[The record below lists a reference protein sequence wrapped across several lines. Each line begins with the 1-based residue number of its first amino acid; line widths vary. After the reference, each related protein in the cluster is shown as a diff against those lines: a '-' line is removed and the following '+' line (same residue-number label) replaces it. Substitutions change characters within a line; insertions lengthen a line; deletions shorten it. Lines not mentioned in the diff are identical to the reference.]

1 MTSIRVHEV
10 AKRLG
15 LSSKETVEKFL
26 ALGVPVKGHSSSV
39 SEADVTKLVK
49 SLNGDGAK
57 AAPAA
62 ATGSA
67 KPSPAAKSQAP
78 AKAAPPAKSP
88 APAKAAPPAK
98 SPAAKGSAPAKTA
111 VAAKAS
117 APSPAAGTATPKP
130 DPAPAKPTSPA
141 QPAAT
146 HQAPPAPDRPAAA
159 QSTSQASSRPEQ
171 GPSAP
176 AQGSARPGQAHPDN
190 RPGQGSNRP
199 GGRPQGQGAN
209 RQGGPGQGRQGG
221 RPQQG
226 RQERNAPLA
235 PAPVEVQAPVAAEFT
250 PPSGAVH
257 VPHGVTVEELADK
270 LGHSPGEIIKALLML
285 GEMKTITQSLSDSLV
300 EIVAE
305 EFGVKVE
312 ILSVEEEAKEL
323 EDETD
328 TPDDPAS
335 LVGRAPIVTVMGHV
349 DHGKSSILQQFRKKE
364 MLSLEAGGITQAIG
378 AYQVHTADGR
388 TVTFIDTPGHEAFTQ
403 MRARGAQV
411 TDIAILVVAADD
423 GVQPQ
428 TIEALDHA
436 KAAGVPIIV
445 AVNKIDKPEAD
456 PVRARQ
462 QLAEHGLSPEEWGG
476 DTVFVDVSAKAGTN
490 LDDLLEMIHLVT
502 DMQELKANP
511 NTTARGVSVE
521 AHLDKGR
528 GPLATLIVQK
538 GTLNV
543 GDPVV
548 CGAAWAKVRALTDE
562 AGKAVKKAGP
572 SQPVLVTGWSKVPLA
587 GDEFRVVAD
596 EREAKRISQER
607 EIKLRQAELAEGGKA
622 MSLEELLSKART
634 GDSPELK
641 LIVRANSQ
649 GAIEALSESI
659 DKLDQSLVRTV
670 IQRKAVGAINEND
683 IWMAKASGA
692 IVVGF
697 AVRPDTGARQLA
709 EKEGVDVR
717 LYEVIYQLLDDITKA
732 THGLLAPLEEE
743 VVMGTAEVRD
753 TFRTPKAVVA
763 GSYVTDGKVIR
774 NSKARLLR
782 DGKVIH
788 TGEVSSLRRFKD
800 DVREVTFGYE
810 CGITIAGYNDIKIG
824 DIIETY
830 EIREIA
836 RA

>member
-1 MTSIRVHEV
+1 MV
-10 AKRLG
+10 
-15 LSSKETVEKFL
+15 
-26 ALGVPVKGHSSSV
+26 
-39 SEADVTKLVK
+39 
-49 SLNGDGAK
+49 
-57 AAPAA
+57 
-62 ATGSA
+62 
-67 KPSPAAKSQAP
+67 
-78 AKAAPPAKSP
+78 
-88 APAKAAPPAK
+88 
-98 SPAAKGSAPAKTA
+98 
-111 VAAKAS
+111 
-117 APSPAAGTATPKP
+117 
-130 DPAPAKPTSPA
+130 
-141 QPAAT
+141 
-146 HQAPPAPDRPAAA
+146 
-159 QSTSQASSRPEQ
+159 
-171 GPSAP
+171 
-176 AQGSARPGQAHPDN
+176 
-190 RPGQGSNRP
+190 
-199 GGRPQGQGAN
+199 
-209 RQGGPGQGRQGG
+209 
-221 RPQQG
+221 
-226 RQERNAPLA
+226 
-235 PAPVEVQAPVAAEFT
+235 
-250 PPSGAVH
+250 
-257 VPHGVTVEELADK
+257 
-270 LGHSPGEIIKALLML
+270 L

-300 EIVAE
+300 EIVAD

-312 ILSVEEEAKEL
+312 IISVEEEAKEHD
-323 EDETD
+323 DEAEV
-328 TPDDPAS
+328 PEDPAN
-335 LVGRAPIVTVMGHV
+335 LQPRAPIVTVMGHV

-378 AYQVHTADGR
+378 AYQVHADDGR

-428 TIEALDHA
+428 TIEAMDHA

-456 PVRARQ
+456 PIRARQ
-462 QLAEHGLSPEEWGG
+462 QLAEHGLSPEDWGG
-476 DTVFVDVSAKAGTN
+476 DTVFVDVSAKTGKN

-543 GDPVV
+543 GDPIV

-562 AGKAVKKAGP
+562 AGKTVKKAGP

-607 EIKLRQAELAEGGKA
+607 EIKLRQAEFAEGGKA

-634 GDSPELK
+634 GDIPELK

-753 TFRTPKAVVA
+753 TFRTPKAMVA
-763 GSYVTDGKVIR
+763 GSYVTDGKVVR

-788 TGEVSSLRRFKD
+788 TGEISSLRRFKD

-830 EIREIA
+830 EVREVA
-836 RA
+836 RT

>member
-1 MTSIRVHEV
+1 MTSIRVHEA

-39 SEADVTKLVK
+39 SEADVTKLAK
-49 SLNGDGAK
+49 TLNGDAA

-62 ATGSA
+62 PPKAAAA
-67 KPSPAAKSQAP
+67 KPSAKAAP
-78 AKAAPPAKSP
+78 AKAAPAKP
-88 APAKAAPPAK
+88 
-98 SPAAKGSAPAKTA
+98 A
-111 VAAKAS
+111 VAAKPAAVKPAAPAAKVAVP
-117 APSPAAGTATPKP
+117 APSPEPAKPAAPPRPA
-130 DPAPAKPTSPA
+130 APAK
-141 QPAAT
+141 PAAT
-146 HQAPPAPDRPAAA
+146 HQAPAAPAPAE
-159 QSTSQASSRPEQ
+159 T
-171 GPSAP
+171 
-176 AQGSARPGQAHPDN
+176 
-190 RPGQGSNRP
+190 
-199 GGRPQGQGAN
+199 
-209 RQGGPGQGRQGG
+209 
-221 RPQQG
+221 
-226 RQERNAPLA
+226 
-235 PAPVEVQAPVAAEFT
+235 PAPVETAAASSNGAIHVQ
-250 PPSGAVH
+250 
-257 VPHGVTVEELADK
+257 HGVTVEDLADK
-270 LGHSPGEIIKALLML
+270 LNRSPGEIIKTLLML

-312 ILSVEEEAKEL
+312 ILSVEEEAKER
-323 EDETD
+323 EDETE
-328 TPDDPAS
+328 TPEDPAN
-335 LVGRAPIVTVMGHV
+335 LQPRAPIVTVMGHV

-378 AYQVHTADGR
+378 AYQVHTSDGR

-428 TIEALDHA
+428 TIEAMDHA

-456 PVRARQ
+456 PIRARQ

-562 AGKAVKKAGP
+562 AGKTVKKAGP

-607 EIKLRQAELAEGGKA
+607 EVKLRQAEFAEGGKA

-743 VVMGTAEVRD
+743 VVMGAAEVRD

-763 GSYVTDGKVIR
+763 GSYVTDGKVVR

-830 EIREIA
+830 EIREVA
-836 RA
+836 RT

>member
-1 MTSIRVHEV
+1 MASIRVHEV

-15 LSSKETVEKFL
+15 LSSKEAVDKFN
-26 ALGVPVKGHSSSV
+26 ALGILVKGHSSTV
-39 SEADVTKLVK
+39 SESDVTRLVK
-49 SLNGDGAK
+49 AINGGAARQAAAK
-57 AAPAA
+57 AA
-62 ATGSA
+62 
-67 KPSPAAKSQAP
+67 
-78 AKAAPPAKSP
+78 AAPPP
-88 APAKAAPPAK
+88 
-98 SPAAKGSAPAKTA
+98 
-111 VAAKAS
+111 
-117 APSPAAGTATPKP
+117 
-130 DPAPAKPTSPA
+130 
-141 QPAAT
+141 
-146 HQAPPAPDRPAAA
+146 APPAPPPAAPAPPPAPKQAAPAPPAPKPAPPARPQQAAAPARPAPKA
-159 QSTSQASSRPEQ
+159 QSRPVQPEPKTSVTPQAATAPAPPPSRPAESRPQGARDGRSQPEQ
-171 GPSAP
+171 QTP
-176 AQGSARPGQAHPDN
+176 AARQARPQGGPGGRSQGQ
-190 RPGQGSNRP
+190 RPQRP
-199 GGRPQGQGAN
+199 GGRDAGRQQGGRDAGRQGQG
-209 RQGGPGQGRQGG
+209 GREAA
-221 RPQQG
+221 RS
-226 RQERNAPLA
+226 AA
-235 PAPVEVQAPVAAEFT
+235 PAPQPPVSEEALAATPAPT
-250 PPSGAVH
+250 GPIH
-257 VPHGVTVEELADK
+257 VPHGVTVEELAEK
-270 LGHSPGEIIKALLML
+270 MGRSPGDIIKTLLVL

-305 EFGVKVE
+305 ELGVPVE
-312 ILSVEEEAKEL
+312 IVSVEEEAKEQDGETEAP
-323 EDETD
+323 EDPSTLQ
-328 TPDDPAS
+328 P
-335 LVGRAPIVTVMGHV
+335 RAPIVTVMGHV

-411 TDIAILVVAADD
+411 TDVAILVVAADD

-428 TIEALDHA
+428 TIEAMDHA
-436 KAAGVPIIV
+436 KAAEVPIIV

-456 PVRARQ
+456 PIRARQ

-476 DTVFVDVSAKAGTN
+476 DTVFVDVSAKKGTN
-490 LDDLLEMIHLVT
+490 LDDLLEMVHLVT

-511 NTTARGVSVE
+511 NTTARGVSIE

-528 GPLATLIVQK
+528 GPVATLIVQK
-538 GTLNV
+538 GTLRV

-548 CGAAWAKVRALTDE
+548 CGAAWCKVRALTDE
-562 AGKAVKKAGP
+562 AGKNVKEAGP
-572 SQPVLVTGWSKVPLA
+572 SQPVLVTGWSQVPQA

-596 EREAKRISQER
+596 EREAKRIAQER
-607 EIKLRQAELAEGGKA
+607 ESKLRQAEFAEGGKA
-622 MSLEELLSKART
+622 MSLEDLLSKART
-634 GDSPELK
+634 GDIPELK
-641 LIVRANSQ
+641 LIVKANSQ

-697 AVRPDTGARQLA
+697 AVRPDAGARQLA

-743 VVMGTAEVRD
+743 VVLGSAEVRE

-763 GSYVTDGKVIR
+763 GSYVTEGRVVR

-788 TGEVSSLRRFKD
+788 TGEISSLRRFKD

-810 CGITIAGYNDIKIG
+810 CGITIANYNDIKIG
-824 DIIETY
+824 DVIETY
-830 EIREIA
+830 EIREVA

>member
-39 SEADVTKLVK
+39 SEADITKLVK

-57 AAPAA
+57 P
-62 ATGSA
+62 
-67 KPSPAAKSQAP
+67 AP
-78 AKAAPPAKSP
+78 AKPAGAAKTP
-88 APAKAAPPAK
+88 APAKAAAPAK
-98 SPAAKGSAPAKTA
+98 SASPAKSAASAKATAPAKQGTP
-111 VAAKAS
+111 AKAAPAGKAP
-117 APSPAAGTATPKP
+117 APSPAARTATPAP
-130 DPAPAKPTSPA
+130 DPAPAKPAAPA
-141 QPAAT
+141 QPAAPAKPAAT
-146 HQAPPAPDRPAAA
+146 RQPPPAPQRPAAA
-159 QSTSQASSRPEQ
+159 QSTSK
-171 GPSAP
+171 PSAPATPAP
-176 AQGSARPGQAHPDN
+176 AQGSARPGQARPDN

-199 GGRPQGQGAN
+199 GGRPQGQGGN

-221 RPQQG
+221 SPQPG
-226 RQERNAPLA
+226 RKERNPAPA
-235 PAPVEVQAPVAAEFT
+235 APVEVPAPAATESA
-250 PPSGAVH
+250 PPSGVVH
-257 VPHGVTVEELADK
+257 VPHGVTVEDLAEK
-270 LGHSPGEIIKALLML
+270 LGHSPGEIIKTLLML

-312 ILSVEEEAKEL
+312 ILSVEEEAKEQ
-323 EDETD
+323 EDQAEI
-328 TPDDPAS
+328 PDDPAS

-378 AYQVHTADGR
+378 AYQVHTPDGR

-428 TIEALDHA
+428 TVEAMDHA

-445 AVNKIDKPEAD
+445 AVNKIDKPESD
-456 PVRARQ
+456 PIRARQ

-490 LDDLLEMIHLVT
+490 LDDLLEMVHLVT

-562 AGKAVKKAGP
+562 AGKTVKKAGP

-607 EIKLRQAELAEGGKA
+607 EIKLRQAELAEGGKG

-763 GSYVTDGKVIR
+763 GSYVTDGKVVR

-788 TGEVSSLRRFKD
+788 TGEISSLRRFKD

-830 EIREIA
+830 EIREVA
-836 RA
+836 RT

>member
-1 MTSIRVHEV
+1 
-10 AKRLG
+10 
-15 LSSKETVEKFL
+15 
-26 ALGVPVKGHSSSV
+26 
-39 SEADVTKLVK
+39 
-49 SLNGDGAK
+49 
-57 AAPAA
+57 
-62 ATGSA
+62 
-67 KPSPAAKSQAP
+67 
-78 AKAAPPAKSP
+78 
-88 APAKAAPPAK
+88 
-98 SPAAKGSAPAKTA
+98 
-111 VAAKAS
+111 
-117 APSPAAGTATPKP
+117 
-130 DPAPAKPTSPA
+130 
-141 QPAAT
+141 
-146 HQAPPAPDRPAAA
+146 
-159 QSTSQASSRPEQ
+159 
-171 GPSAP
+171 
-176 AQGSARPGQAHPDN
+176 
-190 RPGQGSNRP
+190 
-199 GGRPQGQGAN
+199 
-209 RQGGPGQGRQGG
+209 
-221 RPQQG
+221 
-226 RQERNAPLA
+226 
-235 PAPVEVQAPVAAEFT
+235 
-250 PPSGAVH
+250 
-257 VPHGVTVEELADK
+257 
-270 LGHSPGEIIKALLML
+270 ML

-305 EFGVKVE
+305 EFGAKVE
-312 ILSVEEEAKEL
+312 ILSVEEEAKEH
-323 EDETD
+323 DEETEV
-328 TPDDPAS
+328 PEDPAN
-335 LVGRAPIVTVMGHV
+335 LQPRAPIVTVMGHV

-378 AYQVHTADGR
+378 AYKVHTSDGR

-428 TIEALDHA
+428 TIEAMDHA

-456 PVRARQ
+456 PIRARQ

-538 GTLNV
+538 GTLKV

-562 AGKAVKKAGP
+562 AGKTVKKAGP

-607 EIKLRQAELAEGGKA
+607 EVKLRQAEFAEGGKA

-634 GDSPELK
+634 GDIPELK

-753 TFRTPKAVVA
+753 TFRTPKAMVA
-763 GSYVTDGKVIR
+763 GSYVTDGRVVR

-788 TGEVSSLRRFKD
+788 TGEISSLRRFKD

-824 DIIETY
+824 DIIETC
-830 EIREIA
+830 EVREVA
-836 RA
+836 RT

>member
-1 MTSIRVHEV
+1 PQGGQGGGGQGQRPQRPGGRDAGRQGQGGRGPGGREAARTVPPAPTPPAPPATDEV
-10 AKRLG
+10 PA
-15 LSSKETVEKFL
+15 
-26 ALGVPVKGHSSSV
+26 
-39 SEADVTKLVK
+39 
-49 SLNGDGAK
+49 

-62 ATGSA
+62 
-67 KPSPAAKSQAP
+67 
-78 AKAAPPAKSP
+78 
-88 APAKAAPPAK
+88 
-98 SPAAKGSAPAKTA
+98 
-111 VAAKAS
+111 
-117 APSPAAGTATPKP
+117 
-130 DPAPAKPTSPA
+130 
-141 QPAAT
+141 
-146 HQAPPAPDRPAAA
+146 
-159 QSTSQASSRPEQ
+159 
-171 GPSAP
+171 
-176 AQGSARPGQAHPDN
+176 
-190 RPGQGSNRP
+190 
-199 GGRPQGQGAN
+199 
-209 RQGGPGQGRQGG
+209 
-221 RPQQG
+221 
-226 RQERNAPLA
+226 
-235 PAPVEVQAPVAAEFT
+235 
-250 PPSGAVH
+250 SGAIH
-257 VPHGVTVEELADK
+257 VPHGVTVEELAEK
-270 LGHSPGEIIKALLML
+270 MGRSPGDIIKTLLVL

-305 EFGVKVE
+305 ELGVPVE
-312 ILSVEEEAKEL
+312 IVSVEEEAKEQDGETEAP
-323 EDETD
+323 EDPSTLK
-328 TPDDPAS
+328 P
-335 LVGRAPIVTVMGHV
+335 RAPIVTVMGHV

-411 TDIAILVVAADD
+411 TDVAILVVAADD

-428 TIEALDHA
+428 TVEAMDHA
-436 KAAGVPIIV
+436 KAAEVPIIV

-456 PVRARQ
+456 PLRARQ
-462 QLAEHGLSPEEWGG
+462 QLAEHGLNPEEWGG
-476 DTVFVDVSAKAGTN
+476 DTVFVDVSAKKGTN
-490 LDDLLEMIHLVT
+490 LDDLLEMVHLVT

-511 NTTARGVSVE
+511 GASARGVSIE

-528 GPLATLIVQK
+528 GPVATLIVQK
-538 GTLNV
+538 GTLRV

-548 CGAAWAKVRALTDE
+548 CGAAWCKVRALTDE
-562 AGKAVKKAGP
+562 AGKNVKAAGP
-572 SQPVLVTGWSKVPLA
+572 SQPVLVTGWSQVPQA

-596 EREAKRISQER
+596 DREAKRIAQER
-607 EIKLRQAELAEGGKA
+607 ESKLRQAEFAEGGKA
-622 MSLEELLSKART
+622 MSLEDLLSKART
-634 GDSPELK
+634 GDIPELK
-641 LIVRANSQ
+641 LIVKANSQ

-697 AVRPDTGARQLA
+697 AVRPDAGARQLA

-743 VVMGTAEVRD
+743 VVLGSAEVRE

-763 GSYVTDGKVIR
+763 GSYVTEGRVVR

-788 TGEVSSLRRFKD
+788 TGEISSLRRFKD

-810 CGITIAGYNDIKIG
+810 CGITIANYNDIKIG
-824 DIIETY
+824 DVIETY
-830 EIREIA
+830 EIREVA